1 MFFLIHR
8 LNKIKIYNFIPLN
21 LLSLLKTA
29 IDWSVLVIIALVKS
43 CAWDTQSLMSYFLVE
58 RENNEFFI
66 LYFCFQEEFLNKI
79 PNAIEKKLHFCHNLK
94 DIHFYHLTLIW
105 DIVFHWL
112 MTRFKNDFG
121 NKDWTYL
128 FLNILLYLYS
138 LVHSAM
144 LFNRIEFIYTAFCV
158 LGVSL

>member
-29 IDWSVLVIIALVKS
+29 IGWSVLVIIALVKS

-105 DIVFHWL
+105 DIVSHWL
-112 MTRFKNDFG
+112 MTRFKDDFG

-128 FLNILLYLYS
+128 F
-138 LVHSAM
+138 
-144 LFNRIEFIYTAFCV
+144 F
-158 LGVSL
+158 